1 MGHRDPK
8 VILELQRKQL
18 ATGIKISASNGKM
31 EKCLDY
37 ITQKGAPHAL
47 PATDMDALMVE
58 LRRQIE
64 QLGVSTVTQQ
74 LRDMG
79 VPGSAE
85 ARAGTEQVS
94 QLLDPRSQQLQP
106 QTAAQT
112 VELPQA
118 PHTPA
123 GGSIYR
129 PETVKL
135 RSLWKRRLLVLHKKI
150 QISIRFQRREAE
162 GTQRCGSFPCF
173 VLFVT
178 VFTLSRCDDPGLKLR
193 IFQKGL
199 DNANGAVK
207 EFLENKIRDLRVG
220 KLIGYGNGSLQFN
233 ISYTKLLN
241 FTIINS
247 SMTIVPDT
255 GIQITISNSNATINS
270 VWKARN
276 ETSEVKNITVMKV
289 SEASITMV
297 INISKNDPEYPLF
310 SVVNCTT
317 DIKKIDIKLGNA
329 IEPMFEN
336 KEELKNEVLSLL
348 NPQVC
353 RAVTENFELWTT
365 NISTFSGRYDVN
377 RYVGINYQLVNSPVF
392 TEKYFDVNINGSF
405 YAING
410 TDHPVAPAN
419 FSFLDSNDSAM
430 CIGISEAA
438 LNSVAQAYYD
448 ARFFRLTFTHPMIN
462 KSVAEW
468 NGEQNSIYA
477 RGILNATKAPEF
489 ILNPKNITMNFNADL
504 LLVTKEPN
512 KTRVLVVTINTE
524 SSISATVSISEANST
539 LNVSGSLTLNSLDL
553 NVISNQTT
561 TNTKDEELKKSMKE
575 FLEKPLME
583 YFNKLYTKD

>member
-1 MGHRDPK
+1 MW
-8 VILELQRKQL
+8 
-18 ATGIKISASNGKM
+18 KIS
-31 EKCLDY
+31 
-37 ITQKGAPHAL
+37 
-47 PATDMDALMVE
+47 
-58 LRRQIE
+58 
-64 QLGVSTVTQQ
+64 
-74 LRDMG
+74 
-79 VPGSAE
+79 
-85 ARAGTEQVS
+85 
-94 QLLDPRSQQLQP
+94 
-106 QTAAQT
+106 
-112 VELPQA
+112 
-118 PHTPA
+118 
-123 GGSIYR
+123 
-129 PETVKL
+129 
-135 RSLWKRRLLVLHKKI
+135 
-150 QISIRFQRREAE
+150 
-162 GTQRCGSFPCF
+162 CF

-247 SMTIVPDT
+247 SMTLVPYT

-270 VWKARN
+270 VWKVRN

-329 IEPMFEN
+329 IEPMFAN
-336 KEELKNEVLSLL
+336 YKEELNNEVLSLL

-410 TDHPVAPAN
+410 TDRPVAPAD
-419 FSFLDSNDSAM
+419 FPFLDSNDSAM

-583 YFNKLYTKD
+583 YFNSKMKQGFNFTNFPFLNLVNPTLDTGEKSIQINTDAEYNTTTW